1 MASTALYDQLD
12 SAIDALLFATN
23 DSVPGSGTSGA
34 EDPVIA
40 ELVAIGRDLRDA
52 PRPEFKTRLRSHLIA
67 QASTVDLSAHTFPV
81 LEGGA
86 ARSTRTMEAAKLA
99 RELQSVP
106 TLFSSVEMGSPMNGR
121 SLVTSFALHTLALGL
136 VLASGTWLVQ
146 TQAVQHATQ
155 TVTEVL
161 MPSDYIAAL
170 SAKEADGGGGGGDR
184 DKVPTPQGKL
194 PKLAMDQVT
203 PPAMVIRNEH
213 PQLPVEPTV
222 VMPPNVTKLPDV
234 AQLGDPTSHIVGPA
248 SNGIGSGAG
257 IGAGSGGGIGSGFG
271 PGVGR
276 GSGGGFG
283 GGAYKVGGGVSAPR
297 AIYTPDPEFTQ
308 EARQAKYQGTVLMWV
323 IIGPDGRPRDVKIS
337 RSLGMGLDQKA
348 IEAVRRWRFDP
359 ALKDGVPVAVQVNI
373 EVNFHLY

>member
-1 MASTALYDQLD
+1 MASTALYEQLD

-23 DSVPGSGTSGA
+23 DSAPGSGTSGA
-34 EDPVIA
+34 EDPVVG

-52 PRPEFKTRLRSHLIA
+52 PRPEFRTRLRSHLVA
-67 QASTVDLSAHTFPV
+67 QASTVDMSVRAFPV

-86 ARSTRTMEAAKLA
+86 ARSTRTMEDAKLA
-99 RELQSVP
+99 RELQAVP
-106 TLFSSVEMGSPMNGR
+106 TLFSSVEMGSPMHGR

-161 MPSDYIAAL
+161 MPSDYPT
-170 SAKEADGGGGGGDR
+170 SADQKVGGGGGGGDH
-184 DKVPTPQGKL
+184 DKLSAPQGKL
-194 PKLAMDQVT
+194 PKFAMEQVA

-222 VMPPNVTKLPDV
+222 VMPPNVTRLPDM

-248 SNGIGSGAG
+248 SNGIGSGGG
-257 IGAGSGGGIGSGFG
+257 IGAGTGGGIGVGEG
-271 PGVGR
+271 PGVGPGR
-276 GSGGGFG
+276 GGGFG

-348 IEAVRRWRFDP
+348 IEAVRRWRFEP